1 VLFVFFF
8 VVFVGLWGVLT
19 FTLPPLWRGF
29 TWIANRAGS
38 TAMRYGIV
46 KRAVSATGPFRE
58 YLPVAIIVLAGV
70 VISAVA
76 GDGFL
81 DLAELV
87 HERSPALQEIDAF
100 VHDWAIA
107 QRNANATAF
116 FDVMSTIG
124 GPGGLAVILL
134 VASVALGWQ
143 RRFRWLA
150 YVIVTVGGGA
160 LLDAELKR
168 FFARSR
174 PDVALQLMHASGY
187 SFPSGHAM
195 GSTVA
200 FATLSYLAF
209 RVLPRWWQR
218 AAAVSFASTMILSI
232 ALSRVYLGVHWIS
245 DVTAGIVCGLLWVT
259 VTTAAYETLRR
270 IRAIRAMRLE
280 RSESGPTGV

>member
-1 VLFVFFF
+1 MLFVFFF
-8 VVFVGLWGVLT
+8 VVFFGLWGVLT

-29 TWIANRAGS
+29 AWIANRVAS
-38 TAMRYGIV
+38 KSMRYGIV
-46 KRAVSATGPFRE
+46 KRAASAAGPFRQ

-87 HERSPALQEIDAF
+87 HEKSPALQAIDAH
-100 VHDWAIA
+100 VHDWAIT
-107 QRNANATAF
+107 QRNADATAF
-116 FDVMSTIG
+116 FDLMSTIG
-124 GPGGLAVILL
+124 SPGGLAAVLL
-134 VASVALGWQ
+134 FAGVAMGLS

-168 FFARSR
+168 FFARAR
-174 PDVALQLMHASGY
+174 PDIAQQLMHASGY

-209 RVLPRWWQR
+209 RLLPRWWQR
-218 AAAVSFASTMILSI
+218 AAAVSLASTMILSV

-245 DVTAGIVCGLLWVT
+245 DVTAGIVCGLVWVS

-270 IRAIRAMRLE
+270 IRTIKTMRLE
-280 RSESGPTGV
+280 RSENGPTTV